1 MHFNRNISIRSLS
14 YYFFGE
20 DVTSLS
26 FNPVKTLESVFRP
39 IFNPMVF
46 KVLKP
51 LREATKLPG
60 ILIKKFQALVNS
72 FVNTRET
79 SLKNYVSI
87 GAYYVSKRLLVI
99 VALVILLLVYFI
111 FVKPPAIVN
120 KWFNRVPVVVEN
132 TPKAV
137 AFSGDAKIVS
147 TDKKQSRYVG
157 GLADGLYMGTG
168 KLYNESGTLV
178 YEGEFDKGMK
188 AGTGSLYDDS
198 GKLVYKG
205 QFTADQYNGEGTL
218 FQKDRKIR
226 FTGQFQNG
234 KFGGPG
240 KLYNDN
246 GALVYEGAFL
256 EGMYHGAGKLFSQ
269 NGQIVYEG
277 DFAANEYNGAGK
289 KYDDQGKLQYEGA
302 FKAGRYAGDG
312 TEYYPNGFVKY
323 KGAFVA
329 GGYGGIGEWN
339 DDKGVLRFKGS
350 FQNGVMTGPGEAYD
364 ESGKLVYKGDF
375 AGGLY
380 DGIGILYD
388 KDGGI
393 VLKSFFEK
401 GRIGLQKFIGLP
413 SKKLEDLLGKP
424 AEITLL
430 DQAQPLGAESADSAE
445 SSTATGAAAGGA
457 ANAGGPNNGAATA
470 TGSGTA
476 PGTAN
481 GTTSGTASSGSAASG
496 MKFQMIYSDLQ
507 YTFLVEPSK
516 SNPKEAVVTE
526 LTIWGSKPLS
536 VLQPAIETFKDA
548 EKMNAEGFS
557 VLELQAP
564 FPGGLRINR
573 YYRDDNLYSLTFF
586 AGEKAAHE
594 LEIIAIE
601 RIKP

>member
-1 MHFNRNISIRSLS
+1 LAPLRSVLL
-14 YYFFGE
+14 FFGE

-26 FNPVKTLESVFRP
+26 FNPVKTLESVFKP
-39 IFNPMVF
+39 IFNPMIF

-72 FVNTRET
+72 FVNSKET

-87 GAYYVSKRLLVI
+87 GAYYVSKRLLLI
-99 VALVILLLVYFI
+99 VTLVIILIVYFLFI
-111 FVKPPAIVN
+111 KPPAFVN

-132 TPKAV
+132 TPKAA

-157 GLADGLYMGTG
+157 GLKDGLYMGPG
-168 KLYNESGTLV
+168 KLYNETGTLL

-188 AGTGSLYDDS
+188 NGAGSLYDDS

-205 QFTADQYNGEGTL
+205 QFTVDHYNGEGTL

-226 FTGQFQNG
+226 YTGQFQNG

-240 KLYNDN
+240 KLYNDS
-246 GALVYEGAFL
+246 GALIYEGAFL
-256 EGMYHGAGKLFSQ
+256 EGMYHGQGKLFSQ

-277 DFAANEYNGAGK
+277 EFAANEYNGAGK
-289 KYDDQGKLQYEGA
+289 KYDEQGKLLYEGA
-302 FKAGRYAGDG
+302 FKAGRYAGEG

-323 KGAFVA
+323 KGPFVA
-329 GGYGGIGEWN
+329 GSYSGVGEMS
-339 DDKGVLRFKGS
+339 DDKGILRFKGS
-350 FQNGVMTGPGEAYD
+350 FQNGVMAGPGEAYD
-364 ESGKLVYKGDF
+364 EAGKLVYKGDF
-375 AGGLY
+375 AAGLY
-380 DGIGILYD
+380 DGIGSLYD

-401 GRIGLQKFIGLP
+401 GRVSLQKFIGLP

-424 AEITLL
+424 AEVALL
-430 DQAQPLGAESADSAE
+430 DQPQPLSADLQDTTDPSPAANTGAPANTTGPNGPSADS
-445 SSTATGAAAGGA
+445 GAAA
-457 ANAGGPNNGAATA
+457 
-470 TGSGTA
+470 
-476 PGTAN
+476 
-481 GTTSGTASSGSAASG
+481 G
-496 MKFQMIYSDLQ
+496 MKFQMNYSDLQ
-507 YTFLVEPSK
+507 YSFLVEPSK
-516 SNPKEAVVTE
+516 TNPKEAVVTE
-526 LTIWGSKPLS
+526 MKIWGSKPLS
-536 VLQPAIETFKDA
+536 VLQPAIETFKDS
-548 EKMNAEGFS
+548 EKTNAEGFT

-564 FPGGLRINR
+564 FPGGLSINR
-573 YYRDDNLYSLTFF
+573 YYRDENLYSLTFF
-586 AGEKAAHE
+586 AGEKVAHE